1 MSYKIGQVLTMLDEV
16 LMRLDNIEKH
26 IGIKKKMQKKSD
38 TPSLTVVTSDNNV
51 IEFHKND

>member
-1 MSYKIGQVLTMLDEV
+1 MSYKIDQVLTMLDEV

-38 TPSLTVVTSDNNV
+38 IPILTVVTSDNNV
-51 IEFHKND
+51 IEFNKND

>member
-1 MSYKIGQVLTMLDEV
+1 MSYKIDQVLTMLDEV

-26 IGIKKKMQKKSD
+26 IGIKRQMQKKSD